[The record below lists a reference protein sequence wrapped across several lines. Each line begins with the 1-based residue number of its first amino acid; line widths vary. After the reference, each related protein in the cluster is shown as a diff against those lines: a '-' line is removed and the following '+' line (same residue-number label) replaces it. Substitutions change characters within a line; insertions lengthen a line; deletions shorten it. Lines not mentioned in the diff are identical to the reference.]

1 MRRSIRK
8 NDYPEERASIPPQN
22 DRKTVSVS
30 ELQDEDTEEVS
41 DVEFKRIMLKFLRN
55 QAKQWEEYGEFRLDY
70 IKEMAQVQHSISQLE
85 KRMASLTSGMNAAE
99 ARISDVEGN
108 QIENTEQRKHL
119 GKNLIKTK
127 KSRQKIKDTTTNSSI
142 RIIGIPEGVERES
155 GFQEVFNEIV
165 KENFP
170 NSEKMKA
177 IQIQEGKRLDPK
189 DQIHCNQAP
198 HKRRQGKRDNFQET
212 QRTPEKQ

>member
-22 DRKTVSVS
+22 DRKTGSVS

-41 DVEFKRIMLKFLRN
+41 DAEFKRLMLKFLRN

-85 KRMASLTSGMNAAE
+85 KRMASLTSGTNAAE

-127 KSRQKIKDTTTNSSI
+127 KSRQKNQGHHHKLKYQNYRNSG
-142 RIIGIPEGVERES
+142 RC
-155 GFQEVFNEIV
+155 
-165 KENFP
+165 
-170 NSEKMKA
+170 
-177 IQIQEGKRLDPK
+177 GKRVRISGGV
-189 DQIHCNQAP
+189 Q
-198 HKRRQGKRDNFQET
+198 
-212 QRTPEKQ
+212 